1 MLFFDAHG
9 APTPDVTNRLG
20 ADDNREQQDEAACQN
35 ERCARHNVFYACD
48 GACSDGSERVL
59 SSRNGGLNRGRI
71 TMKFV
76 LVNERTPRAPT
87 VCAHCSTPIG
97 RRYLRDVPSQLLYC
111 DGERYIRSRKE
122 APRTRSLAATGID
135 SLPIPLAGAGIDSL
149 LIGTLFAYGR
159 QAWQFANN
167 AAAPVMPRARKGGA
181 PLINRRR
188 YAQCPQQSNF
198 SVAR

>member
-1 MLFFDAHG
+1 MTAAQCVSILSKARKRIQLLFLDAHG
-9 APTPDVTNRLG
+9 APTPDITNRLG
-20 ADDNREQQDEAACQN
+20 ADDNREQQDETACQN
-35 ERCARHNVFYACD
+35 ERCARHNVFYARD
-48 GACSDGSERVL
+48 GACRDGSERVL

-111 DGERYIRSRKE
+111 DGECYIRSRKD

-135 SLPIPLAGAGIDSL
+135 SLPIPLAGAEL
-149 LIGTLFAYGR
+149 
-159 QAWQFANN
+159 
-167 AAAPVMPRARKGGA
+167 
-181 PLINRRR
+181 
-188 YAQCPQQSNF
+188 C
-198 SVAR
+198 